1 MAYVWK
7 LGIKTNNTVGFIPLH
22 LGEIYKVCDLEDK
35 LFLFPEA
42 VRSDGRDKL
51 RSLYIT
57 QYGFARA
64 CQFGAV
70 GLAAIEPAKLRD
82 YLPSAY
88 GPAKPPAV
96 KTEAAAIQFA
106 FHQLW
111 ILAMLNNQ
119 ELYDTA
125 DRLAGA
131 LHQFAIRDIG
141 KNAGRGKNNVNQQ
154 VEQVFVKH
162 RPVFIEKL
170 GDMLDA
176 VNAASPYRDAFDE
189 AVRQVM
195 LMPVDNFPLFIIL
208 TRFRYIARQND
219 GATSV
224 AGSQEET
231 VAAIA
236 SKAPAATEQPQLNL
250 Q

>member
-1 MAYVWK
+1 
-7 LGIKTNNTVGFIPLH
+7 
-22 LGEIYKVCDLEDK
+22 
-35 LFLFPEA
+35 
-42 VRSDGRDKL
+42 
-51 RSLYIT
+51 
-57 QYGFARA
+57 
-64 CQFGAV
+64 
-70 GLAAIEPAKLRD
+70 
-82 YLPSAY
+82 
-88 GPAKPPAV
+88 
-96 KTEAAAIQFA
+96 
-106 FHQLW
+106 
-111 ILAMLNNQ
+111 MLNNQ

-162 RPVFIEKL
+162 RPAFIEKL

-176 VNAASPYRDAFDE
+176 VHAASPYRDAFDE

-208 TRFRYIARQND
+208 TRFRFIARQND
-219 GATSV
+219 GATPATGSPVETAV
-224 AGSQEET
+224 AS
-231 VAAIA
+231 A
-236 SKAPAATEQPQLNL
+236 SKASLAAEQTQFNL

>member
-1 MAYVWK
+1 
-7 LGIKTNNTVGFIPLH
+7 
-22 LGEIYKVCDLEDK
+22 
-35 LFLFPEA
+35 
-42 VRSDGRDKL
+42 
-51 RSLYIT
+51 
-57 QYGFARA
+57 
-64 CQFGAV
+64 
-70 GLAAIEPAKLRD
+70 
-82 YLPSAY
+82 
-88 GPAKPPAV
+88 
-96 KTEAAAIQFA
+96 
-106 FHQLW
+106 
-111 ILAMLNNQ
+111 
-119 ELYDTA
+119 
-125 DRLAGA
+125 
-131 LHQFAIRDIG
+131 
-141 KNAGRGKNNVNQQ
+141 
-154 VEQVFVKH
+154 
-162 RPVFIEKL
+162 
-170 GDMLDA
+170 MLDA